1 MNISLTE
8 IAAKKV
14 KEIQNAET
22 EKDMSLR
29 VKVQGGGCSGFS
41 YDLFFDKSQEGDL
54 KIESNGVQIVVD
66 ELSIQYLDG
75 TTIDYVETL
84 QGAGF
89 KFDNKNVKS
98 TCGCGSSVS
107 F

>member
-41 YDLFFDKSQEGDL
+41 
-54 KIESNGVQIVVD
+54 
-66 ELSIQYLDG
+66 
-75 TTIDYVETL
+75 
-84 QGAGF
+84 
-89 KFDNKNVKS
+89 
-98 TCGCGSSVS
+98 
-107 F
+107 